1 MDSPTIIHQG
11 KGLALGL
18 YRNAGWAAVS
28 FWNTPPD
35 VLRMPQI
42 RRTVARFTAGLLRQ
56 IQAMLRVWQ
65 LVNVTTEVEA
75 NVLSGYGAVIRTEH
89 TSRLGVG
96 PPIIPVDEY
105 RRKLRLSV
113 GTTGRFFYTHCGA
126 G

>member
-11 KGLALGL
+11 KGLTLGL

-42 RRTVARFTAGLLRQ
+42 RRTVARFTVGLLRQ

-89 TSRLGVG
+89 KT
-96 PPIIPVDEY
+96 D
-105 RRKLRLSV
+105 SV
-113 GTTGRFFYTHCGA
+113 
-126 G
+126 